1 MNAKL
6 FLQDLNTPTYYA
18 LCQVLD
24 LAEGILVSHDF
35 STPVEYISQGSYQQ
49 NCYEG
54 MIPMLNTHV
63 DLILNEFSEPL
74 PIVRECW
81 EAFTQNPGSFIN
93 GVVPVLYSIS
103 FLAVVTWFL
112 TVFVITNFRKSSILL
127 QVSTTFALIYMIM
140 TVVKSLVLL
149 HEQQKDGY
157 FDGQSLISAMNQ
169 TTWIGAVDLVVILL
183 LQINQV
189 QVIMRL
195 FNRQNDKRIIF
206 LAGVSASIIS
216 QVLWAVVRFH
226 PFSEL
231 AEVGRVIP
239 SLTYL
244 VRIATNVIYA
254 TIFTAFLLT
263 RLRTLIAHKSIWLI
277 TVLSFIFIYAP
288 VAFFVAD
295 VTSPWAHEFSV
306 VTYVVCVVLPW
317 EWCNSYQTI
326 QRIQEKEGILG
337 RKFYEDELCELDR
350 LGLFVE
356 EEDEDVEEEDQEEED
371 NDSGNDGESENRHIY
386 NIDGSIEIDDE
397 SLSTQ
402 KQSSARSEQ
411 LSTEE
416 QVNSV
421 QPSSSA
427 SFEKGNDA
435 HHTTS
440 HIAFASLTHKKSKV
454 RDSSGRAKSK
464 IQGSYSRFKNQ
475 FLNATDKAIAIGLE
489 ISRPSSKAS
498 ISRLTPNYITE
509 SESIFDVNYHRSS
522 FFARNNRQR
531 ESNISTLNQT
541 RPNRDVYVYS
551 TKNVKLNSGD

>member
-1 MNAKL
+1 MNAKI
-6 FLQDLNTPTYYA
+6 FLQDLNNPTFYP
-18 LCQVLD
+18 LCGILT
-24 LAEGILVSHDF
+24 LNEGILVSHDF
-35 STPVEYISQGSYQQ
+35 STPVEYIKEGRYQQ
-49 NCYEG
+49 KCYEDL
-54 MIPMLNTHV
+54 IPMLNTHV

-81 EAFTQNPGSFIN
+81 EAFTQDPGSFIN

-112 TVFVITNFRKSSILL
+112 TIFVLTNFRKSSILL
-127 QVSTTFALIYMIM
+127 QVSTTFALMYMIM

-149 HEQQKDGY
+149 HAQQLSGY
-157 FDGQSLISAMNQ
+157 FDGQSLILEMAQ
-169 TTWIGAVDLVVILL
+169 TNWIGAVDLVVILL

-189 QVIMRL
+189 QVVMRL
-195 FNRQNDKRIIF
+195 FNRQNDKRIVF
-206 LAGVSASIIS
+206 LAGVTASITS
-216 QVLWAVVRFH
+216 QVLWAIVRFH

-231 AEVGRVIP
+231 DEIGRVIP

-263 RLRTLIAHKSIWLI
+263 KLRTLIAHRSIWLI

-295 VTSPWAHEFSV
+295 VTSPWAHEFSI

-317 EWCNSYQTI
+317 EWCNSFQTI

-356 EEDEDVEEEDQEEED
+356 EEEDVTEDDESGGFDDSPASNTGGSTED
-371 NDSGNDGESENRHIY
+371 A
-386 NIDGSIEIDDE
+386 DE

-402 KQSSARSEQ
+402 KQSSALSQE
-411 LSTEE
+411 LSTNPQLESTRP
-416 QVNSV
+416 SV
-421 QPSSSA
+421 SCSV
-427 SFEKGNDA
+427 EKGVEV

-440 HIAFASLTHKKSKV
+440 HIAFASLTHNKSKV

-464 IQGSYSRFKNQ
+464 IQSGYSRFKNQ
-475 FLNATDKAIAIGLE
+475 FLDATDKAIAIGME
-489 ISRPSSKAS
+489 VSRPSSKAS
-498 ISRLTPNYITE
+498 VSRLTPNYLAE
-509 SESIFDVNYHRSS
+509 SESIFDESYRPSS
-522 FFARNNRQR
+522 FFTRNNRQR
-531 ESNISTLNQT
+531 ANHISNLNQV
-541 RPNRDVYVYS
+541 RPSRDVYVYS
-551 TKNVKLNSGD
+551 TKNVELNSGD